1 MIASIPT
8 TAPSV
13 VQQSRFDK
21 VAVAELTQDGISEM
35 ASDELIEAIQTITL
49 PSGRSLDL
57 RMKDRLTLERLVYL
71 ARRTCRN
78 QGY

>member
-1 MIASIPT
+1 MQVAEVDQHP
-8 TAPSV
+8 
-13 VQQSRFDK
+13 RFDK
-21 VAVAELTQDGISEM
+21 TAVAQLTHEGISQM
-35 ASDELIEAIQTITL
+35 TADELVAAIQTITL

-57 RMKDRLTLERLVYL
+57 RMKDRPTLERLVYL